1 MTPLTSIDDVLAL
14 FDTHGD
20 DRYDEELSQRDHALQ
35 TAALALAAGA
45 DDSLVVAALLHDVGH
60 LLDLAA
66 GGTADTPRLARHEQV
81 GATALS
87 ALFDESVTAPIE
99 LHVEAKRYLTAVD
112 PKSIDRLSNGSRA
125 SLVRQ
130 GGPMDEAEVVRSA
143 PDGGSP
149 RPVRCVVGTTTERST
164 VSSCHRCRPTG
175 PPSSG
180 WRGLS
185 RSASR
190 ALAVRRTRCSARR
203 TRSAAGA

>member
-130 GGPMDEAEVVRSA
+130 GGPMDEAEVVRFRTRRWFAEACALRRWDDDGKVDGLVVPPLSA
-143 PDGGSP
+143 H
-149 RPVRCVVGTTTERST
+149 RST
-164 VSSCHRCRPTG
+164 LERVARPQ
-175 PPSSG
+175 S
-180 WRGLS
+180 
-185 RSASR
+185 
-190 ALAVRRTRCSARR
+190 
-203 TRSAAGA
+203 